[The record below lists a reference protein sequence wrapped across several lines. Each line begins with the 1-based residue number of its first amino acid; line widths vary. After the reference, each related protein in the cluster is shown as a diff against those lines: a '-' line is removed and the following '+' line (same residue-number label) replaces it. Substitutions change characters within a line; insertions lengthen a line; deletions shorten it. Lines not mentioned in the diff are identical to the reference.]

1 MIRHVPKTTAFWS
14 DLEREVETR
23 VIASLADGHAP
34 RDRLIADL
42 RDLERMARKE
52 CDRRQTIQILASARR
67 LLQDRMPIGPSDGP
81 FAHAL

>member
-52 CDRRQTIQILASARR
+52 CDRR
-67 LLQDRMPIGPSDGP
+67 
-81 FAHAL
+81 